1 MSESGLKHRLQ
12 EDMKTALKAK
22 DKERLG
28 TVRLILAA
36 IKQREID
43 ERISLDDEAVLVVLD
58 KAAKQRRESI
68 QQYSAAHRQDLVE
81 QEQTELAII
90 ESYLPEKL
98 DEATLQTL
106 VREAISLSG
115 AATVKDMGKVMA
127 ILKPQVQGRVDM
139 TQLGATV
146 KELLNQSSN

>member
-1 MSESGLKHRLQ
+1 MSESSLKLRLQ

-36 IKQREID
+36 IKQREVD
-43 ERISLDDEAVLVVLD
+43 ERIALDDEAVLMVLD

-68 QQYSAAHRQDLVE
+68 QQYEAANRQDLADVE
-81 QEQTELAII
+81 KAELVII
-90 ESYLPEKL
+90 QSYLPEQL
-98 DEATLQTL
+98 DAATLQGL
-106 VREAISLSG
+106 VAQAIKDSG
-115 AATVKDMGKVMA
+115 AESVKDMGKVMA

-139 TQLGATV
+139 AVLGATV
-146 KELLNQSSN
+146 KELLSH